1 MNSAVNKPDPA
12 EDQRWM
18 RAALLQARYALGQTA
33 PNPGVGCVLV
43 NNGVLV
49 GRGRTAPGGRPHA
62 ETIAIQDAGN
72 LAQNATAYVTLEPCS
87 HHGQTPPCVDAL
99 ITAGISR
106 VVIAAGDPDPRVAG
120 QGAAK
125 LRDAGLDVTEGVL
138 AAESEAILQGYLKSR
153 REGRPFVTVK
163 IASSLDGRIA
173 LANGQ
178 SKWITGPRTRHFV
191 HLLRSQHDAM
201 LTAMGTVRADNPSL
215 TCRLD
220 GYSGRQPLRV
230 ISASQN
236 NISPD
241 AVLASSSDQSKV
253 IVYASKPAD
262 QKVNDL
268 ETKIIDANNPDDRGY
283 PDPRLMLE
291 DLAQRGITSVM
302 VEAGGR
308 FIASLMAAG
317 VIDRLV
323 WTRSAGVIGGD
334 GLASMASL
342 GLEDLSDGRIFRRVE
357 TRMIGDDVIEIFNA

>member
-1 MNSAVNKPDPA
+1 MNSAVSKPDPA

-33 PNPGVGCVLV
+33 PNPAVGCVLV

-62 ETIAIQDAGN
+62 ETTAIQDAGD

-120 QGAAK
+120 QGVAK
-125 LRDAGLDVTEGVL
+125 LQEAGVEVTEGVL
-138 AAESEAILQGYLKSR
+138 ASESEAILQGYLKTR
-153 REGRPFVTVK
+153 IKGRPFVTVK

-215 TCRLD
+215 TCRLE

-236 NISPD
+236 NLSPD
-241 AVLASSSDQSKV
+241 AVLATSSDQSDV
-253 IVYASKPAD
+253 LVYASKSAD
-262 QKVNDL
+262 QNVNDL
-268 ETKIIDANNPDDRGY
+268 ETRIIDANEKGY
-283 PDPRLMLE
+283 PDPRLMLD
-291 DLAQRGITSVM
+291 DLAQGGITSVM
-302 VEAGGR
+302 VEAGGQ

-323 WTRSAGVIGGD
+323 WTRSAGLIGGD

>member
-1 MNSAVNKPDPA
+1 MNSAVSKPDPA

-18 RAALLQARYALGQTA
+18 RAALLQAHYALGQTA
-33 PNPGVGCVLV
+33 PNPAVGCVLV
-43 NNGVLV
+43 HNGVLV
-49 GRGRTAPGGRPHA
+49 GRGHTATGGRPHA
-62 ETIAIQDAGN
+62 ETVAIQDAGDQ
-72 LAQNATAYVTLEPCS
+72 AQNTTAYVTLEPCS

-99 ITAGISR
+99 INAGIRR

-120 QGAAK
+120 QGVATLQAA
-125 LRDAGLDVTEGVL
+125 GVEVTEGVL
-138 AAESEAILQGYLKSR
+138 AAESEKILKGYLKSR

-236 NISPD
+236 NLAPD
-241 AVLASSSDQSKV
+241 AVLVTSSDQSDV
-253 IVYASKPAD
+253 LVYAGKPTD
-262 QKVNDL
+262 PKLNDL
-268 ETKIIDANNPDDRGY
+268 ETKIIDANEKGY
-283 PDPRLMLE
+283 PDPRMMLE
-291 DLAQRGITSVM
+291 DLAERGITSVM

-308 FIASLMAAG
+308 FIASLMRAG
-317 VIDRLV
+317 VIDRLI
-323 WTRSAGVIGGD
+323 WTRSAGLIGGD

-342 GLEDLSDGRIFRRVE
+342 GLEDLSDGRIFKREE